1 MKAGAIFDMDG
12 LLFDTELVYNREWY
26 KIANQYDLTIHEEML
41 DELRGTNGSVMND
54 IINRYCKD
62 VDAEKLTKEL
72 FENAKHSLAVNVPMK
87 AGAHELLD
95 YLKAHAVK
103 MAIASSAPSALIM
116 SNLKGAGMDSYFDV
130 VVSGQQVTHGKPAPD
145 IFLLA
150 ASKLGLAPKD
160 CYVLEDSI
168 HGVHAGVRAGCFTIM
183 VPDLVAPDAQV
194 CELCNA
200 IYPSLFD
207 VIEAL
212 RAEEL

>member
-26 KIANQYDLTIHEEML
+26 KIANQYGLTIHEKML

-72 FENAKHSLAVNVPMK
+72 FENAKHSLAVAVPMK

-95 YLKAHAVK
+95 YLKVHAVK
-103 MAIASSAPSALIM
+103 MAIASSAPNALIIN
-116 SNLKGAGMDSYFDV
+116 NLKCAGIETYFDV

-150 ASKLGLAPKD
+150 ASKLELAASD

-168 HGVHAGVRAGCFTIM
+168 HGVHAGVHAGCFTIM
-183 VPDLVAPDAQV
+183 VPDLITPDAHV
-194 CELCNA
+194 WELCNA

-212 RAEEL
+212 RNEEL